1 MARHARCGHDIPEI
15 VTRGRRLF
23 AQAALALFFA
33 WQAGIATAQDA
44 TATAVQ
50 QIAREWLALV
60 DRGDAAASHAGAAAR
75 FRNAITRE
83 RWTDALTVARAPFG
97 ALEQRSVLS
106 TTFEKT
112 FPGAPD
118 GSYASVLFRTS
129 FAKKV
134 DGRETVTLER
144 EADGAWRVV
153 GYLIQ

>member
-50 QIAREWLALV
+50 RIAREWLALV
-60 DRGDAAASHAGAAAR
+60 DRGDAAASHAAAAAR
-75 FRNAITRE
+75 FRSAITRE
-83 RWTDALTVARAPFG
+83 RWTDALTAARAPFG

-106 TTFEKT
+106 TRFEKS
-112 FPGAPD
+112 FPDAPD